1 METLLEPENILNVS
15 LIEPQLKHPTI
26 FARFDELKPGESLI
40 LHNDHDPKPLQ
51 YELSAK
57 RGDIFTWKYLEQGP
71 ELFRIKITKNKT
83 AQKEQE
89 NILDATTLHP
99 SVKHATIFN
108 RFDELQPGES
118 LILHNDHDPMPLRF
132 QLENTRGNI
141 FQWEYLEKGP
151 ELFRIKITKNKAT
164 LVESKKETATE
175 KENILNVTMIEPRLK
190 HPTIFG
196 RFDELK
202 PGETL
207 ILHNDHDPK
216 PLYYQLQSM
225 MGNTFTWDYLE
236 QGPELYRIK
245 ITKNKLPQEEK
256 KETKTE
262 KENILNVTE
271 LEPKLKHPTI
281 FVRFDELKP
290 GESLTI
296 HNDHDP
302 KPLYY
307 QLLGER
313 GNIFT
318 WEYMEQGPK
327 LWRIKISKRP
337 EGEGDETLGEIVA
350 KDLRKAEVFK
360 KYGLDFCCGGKKTVK
375 EACAEKGLDVTKV
388 EQELR
393 TADKNVSTSRPLP
406 YNDWN
411 LDFLA
416 DYIVNTHHSYV
427 KKTIPDIR
435 SYAEK
440 VAKVHGAHHPELLKI
455 NKLAQEVCDEMS
467 EHMVKEETVLF
478 PYVKHL
484 VKTQN
489 GSYEKFDSLDTV
501 KEPIDIAVTEHEL
514 VGNNMDEIREI
525 SNNFA
530 LPEDACASYAY
541 LFKTLDEFEDDL
553 HTHIHLENNILFPKA
568 LKLEKK

>member
-1 METLLEPENILNVS
+1 METLLEHENILNVT
-15 LIEPQLKHPTI
+15 LLEPKLKYPTI
-26 FARFDELKPGESLI
+26 FVRFDKLLAGESLI
-40 LHNDHDPKPLQ
+40 LHNDDDPKPLF
-51 YELSAK
+51 YELSDE
-57 RGDIFTWKYLEQGP
+57 RGDIFT
-71 ELFRIKITKNKT
+71 
-83 AQKEQE
+83 
-89 NILDATTLHP
+89 
-99 SVKHATIFN
+99 
-108 RFDELQPGES
+108 
-118 LILHNDHDPMPLRF
+118 
-132 QLENTRGNI
+132 
-141 FQWEYLEKGP
+141 WEYLEKGP
-151 ELFRIKITKNKAT
+151 ELWKIKITKNKTSQRGKENILDAT
-164 LVESKKETATE
+164 LLHPSIKHATIFKTFDDLKPGESLELHNDHDPRPLRFKLENTRGNIFTWDYLEQGPELWRIKISKNKIGQKDTGNER
-175 KENILNVTMIEPRLK
+175 ENILNVTLIEPRLK

-225 MGNTFTWDYLE
+225 VGDSFTWDYLE

-245 ITKNKLPQEEK
+245 IIKKKLQQPKEEK
-256 KETKTE
+256 KEAV

-271 LEPKLKHPTI
+271 IEPKLKHPTI
-281 FVRFDELKP
+281 FKRFDELKP

-318 WEYMEQGPK
+318 WEYLEQGPK
-327 LWRIKISKRP
+327 LWRIKMTKRP
-337 EGEGDETLGEIVA
+337 EGEGAETLGEIVA

-360 KYGLDFCCGGKKTVK
+360 KYDLDFCCGGKKTVK
-375 EACAEKGLDVTKV
+375 EACAEKGLDVTKI
-388 EQELR
+388 EQELQN
-393 TADKNVSTSRPLP
+393 ADKNVSTGRPLP

-416 DYIVNTHHSYV
+416 DYIVNAHHSYV
-427 KKTIPDIR
+427 RKTIPDIR

-440 VAKVHGAHHPELLKI
+440 VAKVHGAHHPELLEI

-478 PYVKHL
+478 PYVKHI
-484 VKTQN
+484 VNTK
-489 GSYEKFDSLDTV
+489 GKGYVKFDSLDDV

-514 VGNNMDEIREI
+514 VGGNMDKIKEL
-525 SNNFA
+525 SNNFKV
-530 LPEDACASYAY
+530 PDDGCASYAY
-541 LFKTLDEFEDDL
+541 LFKTLNEFEDDL
-553 HTHIHLENNILFPKA
+553 HIHIHLENNILFPKA
-568 LKLEKK
+568 LKLERE